1 MIHAN
6 QIFQVGDRIGCQS
19 VLVHSEFE
27 ILTPTTLALKAHLV
41 TIIHV
46 NKSKGF
52 EHFEICWSN
61 FGNNLFFILTKIMET
76 LLICFASERVSTD

>member
-27 ILTPTTLALKAHLV
+27 ILTPTTLAFKAHLV

-46 NKSKGF
+46 KKSKGF
-52 EHFEICWSN
+52 EHWSN